1 MNNPKP
7 RFRLRFRLCPKETGL
22 RATGAGPRGW
32 YLMRGDRRVGSVSA
46 IRGGCRG
53 PVTGW
58 YWVAR
63 EDTIGIPLR
72 NTSNTPSATPE
83 AAKAACLAYV
93 RECLNKIDK
102 ESR

>member
-7 RFRLRFRLCPKETGL
+7 RFRLRFRLCPKET
-22 RATGAGPRGW
+22 APRGW
-32 YLMRGDRRVGSVSA
+32 YLMCGDRRVGSVSA
-46 IRGGCRG
+46 ILGGCRG

-63 EDTIGIPLR
+63 EDTIGILLR

-83 AAKAACLAYV
+83 AAKAACMAYV

-102 ESR
+102 ENP